1 MERKNILVCKSVR
14 FYARKNEDAFF
25 EWIKKIDC
33 IDEIS
38 AAGKELYLHISTD
51 DIHDQDLDDLIGL
64 FYRYKINM
72 KQLQRFLT
80 KDSKKWFYDNKKSFW
95 HRRVFGKLSEPI
107 PSKNSSLLLNI
118 FSFRRPLNNHA

>member
-1 MERKNILVCKSVR
+1 VR

-107 PSKNSSLLLNI
+107 PSKNASLLLNI